1 MTIGNRM
8 RTVRKHYR
16 FRQAEVAS
24 ALSITEQTLSRY
36 ETGDRIPDALLIQ
49 KFVQLY
55 NVDANWLMHG
65 IGSPFLEDGRGT
77 STPDNIA
84 VLNRVLKDEEVRE
97 MIQLMEISQV
107 KRSML
112 AELDKLRIT
121 FKSLIDDFKQRKR
134 LKDIQKE
141 GNGK

>member
-1 MTIGNRM
+1 M
-8 RTVRKHYR
+8 RTVRKHFR

-55 NVDANWLMHG
+55 NVDANWLING
-65 IGSPFLEDGRGT
+65 IGSPFLEDGKGT

-84 VLNRVLKDEEVRE
+84 VLNHILKDEEVRE
-97 MIQLMEISQV
+97 MIGLMEISEI

-112 AELDKLRIT
+112 AELDKLRII
-121 FKSLIDDFKQRKR
+121 FKPLIDAFKQRKK
-134 LKDIQKE
+134 LKDTQKE
-141 GNGK
+141 ENNDK